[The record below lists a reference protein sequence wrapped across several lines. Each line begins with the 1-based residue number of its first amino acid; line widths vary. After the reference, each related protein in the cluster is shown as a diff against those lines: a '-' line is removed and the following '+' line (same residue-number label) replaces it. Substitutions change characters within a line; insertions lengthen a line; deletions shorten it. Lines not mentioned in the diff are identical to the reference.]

1 MYMNDENNVTVVYIS
16 NDRKTIQNFFLVS
29 YIRKSL
35 RLRQINY
42 VNLGI
47 QYNYDIFI
55 RNF

>member
-29 YIRKSL
+29 YIRKNL

-42 VNLGI
+42 VNLDN

-55 RNF
+55 RIF